1 MKVQIYSRKA
11 IEKLLQGDFPENTAV
26 IGFYDPPSKRTGEV
40 FKPVDYKG
48 KAERVFTIPI
58 YDIDIEILED
68 YGLTFDTYFPEVNS
82 LAEYIHQAHND
93 GLDIICQCEY
103 GQSRSAA
110 CAAAILEHYYKDG
123 ILVFADY
130 RYYPNQLVYNKIK
143 NALDKGEQKMN
154 AVIYVRH
161 ADKTEVDKQLNCCR
175 QYAKDN
181 GISVVSEYI
190 ENTNNRDMEELNK
203 IVKDSLSGTF
213 NAVIVY
219 RLDRIGRNR
228 LKTFETICTL
238 KDNGVTV
245 ISTLENVGSVLDEPP
260 QSLMCQLF
268 NMQKEE
274 ETL

>member
-26 IGFYDPPSKRTGEV
+26 ISFYDPPSKRTGEL
-40 FKPVDYKG
+40 FKPVDYKD

>member
-11 IEKLLQGDFPENTAV
+11 IEELLQGDFPKNTAV
-26 IGFYDPPSKRTGEV
+26 ISFYDPPSKRTGEV

-48 KAERVFTIPI
+48 KAERVFTVPI

-68 YGLTFDTYFPEVNS
+68 YGLTFETYFPEVGS
-82 LAEYIHQAHND
+82 LAEYIQQAYKD

-110 CAAAILEHYYKDG
+110 CAAAILQYYYNDG
-123 ILVFADY
+123 ISIFADY

-190 ENTNNRDMEELNK
+190 ENTNNRDMEELSK
-203 IVKDSLSGTF
+203 IVEESKSGTF

-228 LKTFETICTL
+228 LKASETVYTL
-238 KDNGVTV
+238 KQNGVTV
-245 ISTLENVGSVLDEPP
+245 ISTLENVNSVLDEPL

>member
-11 IEKLLQGDFPENTAV
+11 IEELLQSGFPENTAV
-26 IGFYDPPSKRTGEV
+26 ISFYDPPSKRTGEV

-58 YDIDIEILED
+58 HDIDIEILED

-82 LAEYIHQAHND
+82 LAEYIHQAHKD

-110 CAAAILEHYYKDG
+110 CAAAILQYYYNDG
-123 ILVFADY
+123 ISIFADY
-130 RYYPNQLVYNKIK
+130 RYYPNQLVYNKVK

-161 ADKTEVDKQLNCCR
+161 ADKTDVDKQLNCCR

-181 GISVVSEYI
+181 GISVVREYI

-203 IVKDSLSGTF
+203 IVKDSSSGTF
-213 NAVIVY
+213 NAVIIY
-219 RLDRIGRNR
+219 NLSRLGRNR
-228 LKTFETICTL
+228 LSAMETVDTL
-238 KDNGVTV
+238 KQNGVTV
-245 ISTLENVGSVLDEPP
+245 ISTLENVNSVLDETL
-260 QSLMCQLF
+260 QSLRRQIF
-268 NMQKEE
+268 NIQKEE

>member
-11 IEKLLQGDFPENTAV
+11 IEELLQGDFPKNTAG
-26 IGFYDPPSKRTGEV
+26 ISFYDPPSKRTGEV

-48 KAERVFTIPI
+48 KAERVFTVPI

-68 YGLTFDTYFPEVNS
+68 YGLTFETYFPEVGS
-82 LAEYIHQAHND
+82 LAEYIQQAYKD

-110 CAAAILEHYYKDG
+110 CAAAILQYYYNDG
-123 ILVFADY
+123 ISIFADY

-190 ENTNNRDMEELNK
+190 ENTNNRDMEELSK
-203 IVKDSLSGTF
+203 IVEESKSGTF

-228 LKTFETICTL
+228 LKASETVYTL
-238 KDNGVTV
+238 KQNGVTV
-245 ISTLENVGSVLDEPP
+245 ISTLENVGSVLDEPL

>member
-11 IEKLLQGDFPENTAV
+11 IEELLQGDFPKNTAV
-26 IGFYDPPSKRTGEV
+26 ISFYDPPSKRTGEIY
-40 FKPVDYKG
+40 KPVDYKG

-82 LAEYIHQAHND
+82 LAEYISQAYKD

-110 CAAAILEHYYKDG
+110 CAAAILEHYYNDG
-123 ILVFADY
+123 ISIFADY
-130 RYYPNQLVYNKIK
+130 RYYPNQLVFNKIRK
-143 NALDKGEQKMN
+143 ALDKGEQKMN

-161 ADKTEVDKQLNCCR
+161 ADKTDVNKQLNCCR

-181 GISVVSEYI
+181 GISVVREYI
-190 ENTNNRDMEELNK
+190 ENTSNRDMEELNK
-203 IVKDSLSGTF
+203 IVKDSSSRTF
-213 NAVIVY
+213 NAVIIY
-219 RLDRIGRNR
+219 TFDRLGRNHLSAMETVYE
-228 LKTFETICTL
+228 LKE
-238 KDNGVTV
+238 NGVSV
-245 ISTLENVGSVLDEPP
+245 ISTLEDVNSIFDEPIH
-260 QSLMCQLF
+260 SLMRQIV

-274 ETL
+274 EIL